1 MCVWWCHS
9 GFSQKLQY
17 LEGSCY
23 VLSWRHSLYSAD
35 VWGEAGTYGESSEGI
50 GGGRMLVERCQN
62 IDVWSDLST
71 FRKFESLQMLRG
83 WLFYAVGRRWE
94 RQTLKVARTAVVW
107 FRAGLVAD
115 HSVVGRKGWVFGLK
129 CVLTAPV
136 VQAEA
141 CLWCASEQLE
151 RSLLVVTFGDFLRCC
166 FCFRTLRVCNGE
178 VLNWNRRT
186 PNVTW
191 PIKLYW
197 RDVILAIKSDWKIP
211 RQSVNPLERKK
222 SYTRFFTAVSKIS
235 FPPTLHSLERRS
247 QRGKAKLSEAA
258 TALWSHEAG
267 FNSRLLLLK
276 GGGLMQPYRFV

>member
-1 MCVWWCHS
+1 MLLA
-9 GFSQKLQY
+9 GDEKNKL
-17 LEGSCY
+17 
-23 VLSWRHSLYSAD
+23 WR
-35 VWGEAGTYGESSEGI
+35 GTGQLCCG
-50 GGGRMLVERCQN
+50 L
-62 IDVWSDLST
+62 
-71 FRKFESLQMLRG
+71 
-83 WLFYAVGRRWE
+83 
-94 RQTLKVARTAVVW
+94 
-107 FRAGLVAD
+107 RAGLVAD
-115 HSVVGRKGWVFGLK
+115 HRKKRLECLGWVDWIVPL
-129 CVLTAPV
+129 

-141 CLWCASEQLE
+141 CLWCASELLE
-151 RSLLVVTFGDFLRCC
+151 LSLLVLTSGDFLQFLC
-166 FCFRTLRVCNGE
+166 CFRTLMCCNGE

-191 PIKLYW
+191 PKKLYW
-197 RDVILAIKSDWKIP
+197 RDMILAIKSKCKIP
-211 RQSVNPLERKK
+211 LQSVNPLERKK